1 MPVARHLHDPKAAE
15 KPGSRPR
22 EKGARSPGRRKD
34 RPDFAICVANIPIY
48 RRQINQRRYYSRPRD
63 WGAFPKNLPA
73 ATWGSKSSQ
82 CLHQVPLKM

>member
-15 KPGSRPR
+15 KPGSRSR

-48 RRQINQRRYYSRPRD
+48 RRQINQRPHRGKHS
-63 WGAFPKNLPA
+63 
-73 ATWGSKSSQ
+73 
-82 CLHQVPLKM
+82 